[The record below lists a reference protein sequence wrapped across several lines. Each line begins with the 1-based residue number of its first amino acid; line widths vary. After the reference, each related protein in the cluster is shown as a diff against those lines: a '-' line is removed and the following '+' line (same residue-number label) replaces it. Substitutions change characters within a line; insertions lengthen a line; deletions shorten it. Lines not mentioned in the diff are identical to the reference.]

1 MKKKVIVF
9 GATSGIGNEIFKLFE
24 KDPQSDCYSISSSQN
39 RKKNHLQADLS
50 DTKKTISLIKKKF
63 NKKSI
68 YILVFAQ
75 RYRGNS
81 LETHL
86 NIGLISVLAILKEF
100 ESKFKKGSSII
111 FLLSQAS
118 KSVLNN
124 HDATYHIVHSA
135 LKNLIKF
142 YAVKFG
148 KKQVRVNGV
157 STATIKK
164 NTNRKYFNK
173 KNNLTNFLKKL
184 SPLNTI
190 GDARDVAN
198 CVYFLSNKEAK
209 YITGQTIAVD
219 GGVDLLTNEAL
230 GKKITNLK

>member
-1 MKKKVIVF
+1 MKKKIIVF

-24 KDPQSDCYSISSSQN
+24 KDTQSDCYSISSSKSQ
-39 RKKNHLQADLS
+39 KKNHIQVDLS
-50 DTKKTISLIKKKF
+50 DPKKTLSFIKKKF

-68 YILVFAQ
+68 YVLIFAQ
-75 RYRGNS
+75 RYRGPS

-86 NIGLISVLAILKEF
+86 NVGLISVLAILNKF
-100 ESKFKKGSSII
+100 ESKLKKGSSVT

-124 HDATYHIVHSA
+124 HDIAYHIVHSA
-135 LKNLIKF
+135 LKSLIKF
-142 YAVKFG
+142 YAVRFG

-190 GDARDVAN
+190 GDAKDVAN
-198 CVYFLSNKEAK
+198 CVYFLSNKGAN

-230 GKKITNLK
+230 GKKIINIK

>member
-1 MKKKVIVF
+1 MKKKIIVF

-24 KDPQSDCYSISSSQN
+24 KDTQSDCYSISSSKSQ
-39 RKKNHLQADLS
+39 KKNHIQVDLS
-50 DTKKTISLIKKKF
+50 DPKKTLSFIKKKF

-68 YILVFAQ
+68 YVLIFAQ
-75 RYRGNS
+75 RYRGPS

-86 NIGLISVLAILKEF
+86 NVGLISVLAILNEF
-100 ESKFKKGSSII
+100 ESKLKKGSSVT

-124 HDATYHIVHSA
+124 HDIAYHIVHSA
-135 LKNLIKF
+135 LKSLIKF
-142 YAVKFG
+142 YAVRFG

-190 GDARDVAN
+190 GDAKDVAN
-198 CVYFLSNKEAK
+198 CVYFLSNKGAN

-230 GKKITNLK
+230 GKKIINIK

>member
-1 MKKKVIVF
+1 MKKKIIIF
-9 GATSGIGNEIFKLFE
+9 GATSGIGNEILKLFE
-24 KDPQSDCYSISSSQN
+24 KDSQSECYSISSSQSK
-39 RKKNHLQADLS
+39 KKNHMQVDLS
-50 DTKKTISLIKKKF
+50 DPKKTSSFIKKRF

-68 YILVFAQ
+68 YTLVFAQ
-75 RYRGNS
+75 RYRGPS
-81 LETHL
+81 FETQL
-86 NIGLISVLAILKEF
+86 NVGLISVLAILKEF
-100 ESKFKKGSSII
+100 ELKFKKGSSVT

-124 HDATYHIVHSA
+124 HDIAYHIVHSA
-135 LKNLIKF
+135 LKNLVKF

-164 NTNRKYFNK
+164 NTNRNYFNK

-190 GDARDVAN
+190 GDAKDVAN
-198 CVYFLSNKEAK
+198 CIYFLSNKGAN

-230 GKKITNLK
+230 GKKIANLK

>member
-1 MKKKVIVF
+1 MKKKIIVF

-24 KDPQSDCYSISSSQN
+24 KDTQSDCYSISSSKSQ
-39 RKKNHLQADLS
+39 KKNHIQVDLS
-50 DTKKTISLIKKKF
+50 DPKKTLSVIKKKF

-68 YILVFAQ
+68 YVLVFAQ
-75 RYRGNS
+75 RYRGSS

-86 NIGLISVLAILKEF
+86 NVGLISVLAILNEF
-100 ESKFKKGSSII
+100 ESKFKKGSSVT

-124 HDATYHIVHSA
+124 HDIAYHIVHSA
-135 LKNLIKF
+135 LKSLIKF
-142 YAVKFG
+142 YAVRFG

-190 GDARDVAN
+190 GDAKDVAN
-198 CVYFLSNKEAK
+198 CVYFLSNKGAN

-230 GKKITNLK
+230 GKKIINIR

>member
-1 MKKKVIVF
+1 MKKKIIVF

-24 KDPQSDCYSISSSQN
+24 KDTQSDCYSISSSKSQ
-39 RKKNHLQADLS
+39 KKNHIQVDLS
-50 DTKKTISLIKKKF
+50 DPKKTLSFIKKKF

-68 YILVFAQ
+68 YVLIFAQ
-75 RYRGNS
+75 RYRGPS

-86 NIGLISVLAILKEF
+86 NVGLISVLAILNEF
-100 ESKFKKGSSII
+100 ESKLKKGSSVT

-124 HDATYHIVHSA
+124 HDIAYHIVHSA
-135 LKNLIKF
+135 LKSLIKF

-190 GDARDVAN
+190 GDAKDVAN
-198 CVYFLSNKEAK
+198 CVYFLSNKGAN

-230 GKKITNLK
+230 GKKIINIK

>member
-1 MKKKVIVF
+1 MKKKIIVF

-24 KDPQSDCYSISSSQN
+24 KDTQSDCYSISSSTSQ
-39 RKKNHLQADLS
+39 KKNHIQVDLS
-50 DTKKTISLIKKKF
+50 DPKKTLSVIKKKF

-68 YILVFAQ
+68 YVLVFAQ
-75 RYRGNS
+75 RYRGSS

-86 NIGLISVLAILKEF
+86 NVGLISVLAILNEF
-100 ESKFKKGSSII
+100 ESKFKKGSSVT

-124 HDATYHIVHSA
+124 HDIAYHIVHSA
-135 LKNLIKF
+135 LKSLIKF
-142 YAVKFG
+142 YAVRFG

-190 GDARDVAN
+190 GDAKDVAN
-198 CVYFLSNKEAK
+198 CVYFLSNKGAN

-230 GKKITNLK
+230 GKKIINIR

>member
-135 LKNLIKF
+135 FKNLIKF
-142 YAVKFG
+142 YAVKYC

-230 GKKITNLK
+230 GKKIANLK

>member
-9 GATSGIGNEIFKLFE
+9 GGTSGIGNEIFKLFE
-24 KDPQSDCYSISSSQN
+24 KDSQSDCYSISSSQS
-39 RKKNHLQADLS
+39 RKKNYLQVDLS
-50 DTKKTISLIKKKF
+50 DTKKTLSFIKKKF

-68 YILVFAQ
+68 YVLVFAQ
-75 RYRGNS
+75 RYRGHS
-81 LETHL
+81 LETHF
-86 NIGLISVLAILKEF
+86 NVGLISVIAILKEF
-100 ESKFKKGSSII
+100 ESKFKKGSSVT

-124 HDATYHIVHSA
+124 HDISYHIVHSA

-173 KNNLTNFLKKL
+173 KNNLTNLLKKL
-184 SPLNTI
+184 SPLNKI
-190 GDARDVAN
+190 GDAKDVAN
-198 CVYFLSNKEAK
+198 SVYFLSNNKAN
-209 YITGQTIAVD
+209 YITGQTLAVD
-219 GGVDLLTNEAL
+219 GGVDLLTNEAF
-230 GKKITNLK
+230 GKKIINLK

>member
-1 MKKKVIVF
+1 MQKKIIVF
-9 GATSGIGNEIFKLFE
+9 GATSGIGSEIFKLFK
-24 KDPQSDCYSISSSQN
+24 KDSQSDCYSISSSKSQ
-39 RKKNHLQADLS
+39 KKNHIQVDLS
-50 DTKKTISLIKKKF
+50 DPKKTLSFIKKKF

-68 YILVFAQ
+68 YVLVFAQ
-75 RYRGNS
+75 RYRGPS

-86 NIGLISVLAILKEF
+86 NVGLISVLAILNEF
-100 ESKFKKGSSII
+100 ESKFKKGSSVT

-124 HDATYHIVHSA
+124 HDIAYHIVHSA
-135 LKNLIKF
+135 LKSLIKF
-142 YAVKFG
+142 YAVRFG

-190 GDARDVAN
+190 GDAKDVAN
-198 CVYFLSNKEAK
+198 CVYFLSNKGAN
-209 YITGQTIAVD
+209 YITVQTIAVD

-230 GKKITNLK
+230 GKKIINIK

>member
-1 MKKKVIVF
+1 MKKKIIVF

-24 KDPQSDCYSISSSQN
+24 KDTQSDCYSISSSKSQ
-39 RKKNHLQADLS
+39 KKNYIQVDLS
-50 DTKKTISLIKKKF
+50 DPKKTLSVIKKKF

-68 YILVFAQ
+68 YVLVFAQ
-75 RYRGNS
+75 RYRGPS

-86 NIGLISVLAILKEF
+86 NVGLISVLAILNEF
-100 ESKFKKGSSII
+100 ESKFKKGSSVT

-124 HDATYHIVHSA
+124 HDIAYHIVHSA
-135 LKNLIKF
+135 LKSLIKF
-142 YAVKFG
+142 YAVRFG

-190 GDARDVAN
+190 GDAKDVAN
-198 CVYFLSNKEAK
+198 CVYFLSNKGAN

-230 GKKITNLK
+230 GKKIINIK

>member
-1 MKKKVIVF
+1 MKKKIIVF

-24 KDPQSDCYSISSSQN
+24 KDTQSDCYSISSSKSQ
-39 RKKNHLQADLS
+39 KKNHIQVDLS
-50 DTKKTISLIKKKF
+50 DPKKTLSFIKKKF

-68 YILVFAQ
+68 YVLVFAQ
-75 RYRGNS
+75 RYRGPS

-86 NIGLISVLAILKEF
+86 NVGLISVLAILNKF
-100 ESKFKKGSSII
+100 ESKLKKGSSVT

-124 HDATYHIVHSA
+124 HDIAYHIVHSA
-135 LKNLIKF
+135 LKSLIKF
-142 YAVKFG
+142 YAVRFG

-190 GDARDVAN
+190 GDAKDVAN
-198 CVYFLSNKEAK
+198 CVYFLSNKGAN

-230 GKKITNLK
+230 GKKIINIK

>member
-1 MKKKVIVF
+1 MKKKIIVF

-24 KDPQSDCYSISSSQN
+24 KDTQSDCYSISSSKSQ
-39 RKKNHLQADLS
+39 KKNHIQVDLS
-50 DTKKTISLIKKKF
+50 DPKKTLSFIKKKF

-68 YILVFAQ
+68 YVLIFAQ
-75 RYRGNS
+75 RYRGPS

-86 NIGLISVLAILKEF
+86 NVGLISVLAILNKF
-100 ESKFKKGSSII
+100 ESKLKKGSSVT

-124 HDATYHIVHSA
+124 HDIAYHIVHSA
-135 LKNLIKF
+135 LKSLIKF

-190 GDARDVAN
+190 GDAKDVAN
-198 CVYFLSNKEAK
+198 CVYFLSNKGAN

-230 GKKITNLK
+230 GKKIINIK